1 MKFSSPIIFLMA
13 IFSVVACSG
22 PAMDDTTIPED
33 LEGKKQFLREKRT
46 ELLELTEL
54 IASLETELEGANAL
68 DEEKSARL
76 VITTPVVRK
85 DFMHYVDVQG
95 SVIADDMVDVAA
107 EASGRILK
115 LYVKEGDAVRS
126 GQLVAD
132 LDMEAINKQRE
143 EVVKALELAN
153 TVFERQ
159 KRLWEQNIGSEIQYL
174 ETKNNKE
181 RLEKS
186 LETIDFQLSKAQ
198 VFAPAGGV
206 VEREIL
212 QAGELAAPGAP
223 IVQLLNTQK
232 LKVVVDIPENF
243 LTAVKKGDLVSV
255 HFPALGTDQQ
265 VKVSQIGRMID
276 PSNRTFK
283 VEAQVQNASGFLK
296 PNLLAI
302 MKVNDYSSTDQVV
315 VPLKTVLQEIGG
327 KNYVMVVD
335 QKDGK
340 STARKVYVTP
350 GETFGGEVI
359 IASGL
364 QGGEILILEGARGL
378 ANGELIKPE
387 AAVEPAN

>member
-1 MKFSSPIIFLMA
+1 MKFSSPIIFLLV

-115 LYVKEGDAVRS
+115 LYVKEGDVVRS

-335 QKDGK
+335 QKEGK

-359 IASGL
+359 ISSGL

-378 ANGELIKPE
+378 ANGELIKSE
-387 AAVEPAN
+387 AAVEQAN

>member
-1 MKFSSPIIFLMA
+1 MLAII
-13 IFSVVACSG
+13 SVVSCSG
-22 PAMDDTTIPED
+22 PAMDDSSIPED
-33 LEGKKQFLREKRT
+33 LEGKKQFLREKRK

-54 IASLETELEGANAL
+54 IATLEGELEGANAL

-115 LYVKEGDAVRS
+115 LYVKEGDFVRS

-132 LDMEAINKQRE
+132 LDMEAVTKQRE

-174 ETKNNKE
+174 ETKNSKE

-243 LTAVKKGDLVSV
+243 LTAVKKGDQVAV
-255 HFPALGTDQQ
+255 HFPALGAEQE
-265 VKVSQIGRMID
+265 VRVSQIGRMID

-302 MKVNDYSSTDQVV
+302 MKVNDYSNTDQVV

-327 KNYVMVVD
+327 KNYVMVAE
-335 QKDGK
+335 QKGGET
-340 STARKVYVTP
+340 TARKVYVTP

-359 IASGL
+359 ISAGL
-364 QGGEILILEGARGL
+364 NGGEMLILEGARGL

-387 AAVEPAN
+387 VAVEPAN